1 IIWDVQR
8 MSNPTVQDVF
18 KALVNTADTAE
29 REQPT
34 SEKSIEAPE
43 HDIPH
48 RSLRISFYSDAII
61 ALD

>member
-1 IIWDVQR
+1 

-34 SEKSIEAPE
+34 PE
-43 HDIPH
+43 QNTDTPTHDIPH
-48 RSLRISFYSDAII
+48 RSLRISFYSDAVI